1 MNPIFFNCLLL
12 YLIVV
17 SLSLL
22 QSRFKVFKEGPLF
35 FLFTVFVMPFLV
47 LGKLSKGGR
56 MITWV
61 ELTSFEV
68 FTFTL
73 MMAYLSTKHILPKV
87 NEGYIYA
94 YTLFH
99 WYLLA
104 DTINITGLNFWL
116 IIVIIISVYP
126 TFLIIKTS
134 LEHKVLERRN
144 KIILYYWFLFT
155 IIFTYVDQ
163 VALDIIKP
171 VLQLTNI
178 SFANS
183 IIVLVSAA
191 QVYFISTVL
200 SLLFV
205 AIPIFHLDRSSRSF
219 KVRWKEAKEECRD
232 ILEHKLDNYIEYQVS
247 TVQVFNITVFSG
259 VLFWIDATSDF
270 RPYLIFIYTVVM
282 PLVFFY
288 FKWSPENN
296 VEMD

>member
-1 MNPIFFNCLLL
+1 
-12 YLIVV
+12 
-17 SLSLL
+17 
-22 QSRFKVFKEGPLF
+22 
-35 FLFTVFVMPFLV
+35 MPFLV

-56 MITWV
+56 VLTWV

-68 FTFTL
+68 FAFTL
-73 MMAYLSTKHILPKV
+73 MMAYLSTKNILPKV

-104 DTINITGLNFWL
+104 DTINIAGLNFWL
-116 IIVIIISVYP
+116 IIVMIISVYP
-126 TFLIIKTS
+126 TYLIIKS
-134 LEHKVLERRN
+134 SFEHKVLERKN

-155 IIFTYVDQ
+155 IAFTYVDQ
-163 VALDIIKP
+163 VALDIIEP
-171 VLQLTNI
+171 VLQLTKIN
-178 SFANS
+178 FANA
-183 IIVLVSAA
+183 IVVFISAT

-219 KVRWKEAKEECRD
+219 NVRWKEAKEECRE
-232 ILEHKLDNYIEYQVS
+232 ILDHKLDNYIEYQVS
-247 TVQVFNITVFSG
+247 TMQVFNITVFSG
-259 VLFWIDATSDF
+259 ILFWIDTISDF

-288 FKWSPENN
+288 FKWTPEKN